1 MKNTIF
7 SDWTGLGSG
16 KSNWTGLGSGKTGLK
31 GCRSCT
37 QSHTHTHTHTHTH
50 IFSVL
55 AHTKLVFQWDIF
67 YVCSMYLPFE
77 SLYYQKQVTTDC
89 FSRLEDEILKY
100 NSLVKIILCGDLNA
114 ITGTEPDFIM
124 NAKNILDLTSAHFP
138 NTDSSVHQSPRCSKD
153 QTVPN
158 SNGKRFIEL

>member
-67 YVCSMYLPFE
+67 YVCSMYFPFE
-77 SLYYQKQVTTDC
+77 S
-89 FSRLEDEILKY
+89 
-100 NSLVKIILCGDLNA
+100 
-114 ITGTEPDFIM
+114 
-124 NAKNILDLTSAHFP
+124 
-138 NTDSSVHQSPRCSKD
+138 
-153 QTVPN
+153 
-158 SNGKRFIEL
+158 